1 MDRIYTD
8 AFEIKDEAV
17 RSQDDSVSVYSQLL
31 KHSVLVLRRP
41 PLASDEG
48 IPISPELHELE
59 AYAKNGNP
67 VQMYLKALMLMLML
81 KEKRL

>member
-48 IPISPELHELE
+48 IPINLELHELE